1 MNNFNY
7 NIILLT
13 FLATLFTFLITTL
26 GSSIVFF
33 FKKVNK
39 NVLDAMLGV
48 SAGVMISASFFS
60 LLNPAIILSENL
72 NMISW
77 LVLLIGFTLGGILL
91 YITGLIFDR
100 KLSKKKTICKCR
112 RLCFSDRR
120 AEGFLQL
127 SIFCKKGH
135 HSQSNRRN
143 HGAAI

>member
-48 SAGVMISASFFS
+48 SAGVMIS
-60 LLNPAIILSENL
+60 
-72 NMISW
+72 
-77 LVLLIGFTLGGILL
+77 
-91 YITGLIFDR
+91 
-100 KLSKKKTICKCR
+100 
-112 RLCFSDRR
+112 
-120 AEGFLQL
+120 
-127 SIFCKKGH
+127 
-135 HSQSNRRN
+135 HSP
-143 HGAAI
+143 